1 MHVNILSINKQ
12 MASRIEQ
19 IINVRFEEN
28 RDTSSTVDILERGAS
43 EMLENARNRKIIL
56 EVGSLK
62 E

>member
-28 RDTSSTVDILERGAS
+28 RDTGSAVDILERGAS

>member
-1 MHVNILSINKQ
+1 

-28 RDTSSTVDILERGAS
+28 RDTGSAVDILERGAS